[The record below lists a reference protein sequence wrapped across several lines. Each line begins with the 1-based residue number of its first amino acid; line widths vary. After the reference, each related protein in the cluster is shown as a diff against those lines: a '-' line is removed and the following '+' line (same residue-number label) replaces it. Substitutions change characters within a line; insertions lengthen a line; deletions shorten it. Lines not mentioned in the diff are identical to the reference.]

1 MQLSA
6 ANVKRIL
13 SRINCSDMVNS
24 NAFLIKAVT
33 ILPEYDSTYVRVH
46 SYRYLR
52 DYEYDLLSSYQ
63 SALRFCYY
71 SGLYPLYHHSYNIDY

>member
-1 MQLSA
+1 MQLITV
-6 ANVKRIL
+6 NVKRTL
-13 SRINCSDMVNS
+13 NRINCSDMINS

-33 ILPEYDSTYVRVH
+33 ILPECNGTYIRLH

-63 SALRFCYY
+63 YALRFFYG
-71 SGLYPLYHHSYNIDY
+71 GLYPLYHDSSNIDY